1 MLRLVRRAVRDDAG
15 LGEESLSVLVR
26 RRDHGCLLR
35 ASEVLVTHMPIVIN
49 FAWTSSGAF
58 LAQYLS
64 EISNG
69 LALAKPRQCTHA
81 TSRGYPLMNW

>member
-1 MLRLVRRAVRDDAG
+1 MLRLVRCAVRDDAG
-15 LGEESLSVLVR
+15 LGEESFSVLVR

-49 FAWTSSGAF
+49 FAWSSGGAF
-58 LAQYLS
+58 FAQDFS

-69 LALAKPRQCTHA
+69 LALTEPRQCTHA
-81 TSRGYPLMNW
+81 TSGGYPLMNW